1 MFSSDIYGY
10 NKNEVDKY
18 ISNFKAEHE
27 KALMEEKLKVLEAER
42 KVLEVKNKAQEI
54 ENREKNILSVLE
66 SYRKA
71 QAEGSRNIDVLR
83 GEQLRVVYSHLQSF
97 LVELNNKCPGVLV
110 NSSYKKLIMEIE
122 TILASTQ
129 AKKDEI
135 ISTGTE
141 NDPMRILLSKMQGK
155 KVQETPKEIKI
166 ERASNLKELRERDK
180 DREREHQSLIKP
192 VVDMQLNEDDNFD
205 NLVDKFLNT
214 QPPEQQPK
222 SLKIQSNGFD
232 LKEAI
237 NPKEDLSEIMKAFD
251 FYSDG
256 EDNF

>member
-10 NKNEVDKY
+10 NKVEVDKF

-83 GEQLRVVYSHLQSF
+83 GEQLRVVYSHLQAF

-155 KVQETPKEIKI
+155 KVQEAPKEIKI
-166 ERASNLKELRERDK
+166 ERGSLKDNKEPM
-180 DREREHQSLIKP
+180 REHTSLIKP

-251 FYSDG
+251 FYSNNEDG
-256 EDNF
+256 EF

>member
-10 NKNEVDKY
+10 NKNEVDKF
-18 ISNFKAEHE
+18 ISSIKAEHE

-42 KVLEVKNKAQEI
+42 KVLEVKNKAQEV

-141 NDPMRILLSKMQGK
+141 NDPMRALLSKMQGK
-155 KVQETPKEIKI
+155 KIQEPPKEVKI
-166 ERASNLKELRERDK
+166 ERISSLKEVK
-180 DREREHQSLIKP
+180 EREHPSLIKP

-205 NLVDKFLNT
+205 NLVDKFLST
-214 QPPEQQPK
+214 KPPEQQPK

-251 FYSDG
+251 FYSDSNNND
-256 EDNF
+256 EF

>member
-10 NKNEVDKY
+10 NKSEVDKF

-83 GEQLRVVYSHLQSF
+83 GEQLRVVYSHLQAF

-141 NDPMRILLSKMQGK
+141 NDPMRVLLSKMQGK
-155 KVQETPKEIKI
+155 KVQETPREIKI
-166 ERASNLKELRERDK
+166 ERNNLKEVKEK
-180 DREREHQSLIKP
+180 EREHASLIKP
-192 VVDMQLNEDDNFD
+192 VVDMQLNEEDNFD
-205 NLVDKFLNT
+205 TLVDKFLNT
-214 QPPEQQPK
+214 QPPEEQPK
-222 SLKIQSNGFD
+222 SLKIQSTGFD

-251 FYSDG
+251 FYSN
-256 EDNF
+256 DNDDY